1 MTARSRRSGA
11 RGRGGSSDARGGS
24 RDACGGSPDAFGG
37 RRVLLGVGASV
48 AAYKAV
54 ALASRLRQA
63 GAQVQVVLS
72 RDAARF
78 VGVPTWEAVSGR
90 PVFSD
95 PFAPGQALW
104 HVRLAEEADALLVAP
119 ATADGIGRF
128 AAGLADDALT
138 TLFVAALGRPLPVVL
153 APAMN
158 RLLWASPT
166 VQANVERLRSL
177 GCAVVEPEEGW
188 LAEGYAGPGRLAG
201 EERILGALAA
211 ALSSL

>member
-1 MTARSRRSGA
+1 MTSPAQ
-11 RGRGGSSDARGGS
+11 RGD
-24 RDACGGSPDAFGG
+24 SPDGLAQGAFAG
-37 RRVLLGVGASV
+37 RRLLLGVGASV

-54 ALASRLRQA
+54 GLASRLRQA

-72 RDAARF
+72 RDAGRF
-78 VGVPTWEAVSGR
+78 VGAPTWEAISGR
-90 PVFSD
+90 PVFAD

-104 HVRLAEEADALLVAP
+104 HVRLAEEAEALLVAP
-119 ATADGIGRF
+119 ATADGLGRF

-138 TLFVAALGRPLPVVL
+138 TVFVAALGRQLPVVL

-158 RLLWASPT
+158 GLLWGSPV

-177 GCAVVEPEEGW
+177 GCTLVEPEQGW

-201 EERILGALAA
+201 EETILAALAA
-211 ALSSL
+211 ALP